1 MSAFPTETIFKGQFN
16 SLEEQKAWLAEA
28 LKRPPMPT
36 PQKETTHFAKGLSEM
51 PHNLITG
58 TGDTFKAVVNLGKIS
73 VSSELRGALGN
84 ISHNIGVTLT
94 QDTGSLKKNAAL
106 IATLIH
112 VLMRVKEAYESSN
125 TETKDPKEK
134 QYNQE
139 QSAMTYFREII
150 GFTTGFLLLKRIQG
164 ILEKQITKH
173 HQYQEQKFGGTSIS
187 QNIKD
192 AVGVLNGTVKP
203 SDIQRIPNALVTE
216 TVLHRMHA
224 NPVNLGLAQIG
235 YALNDPKL
243 ETDSLI
249 SPKFWKRAWNM
260 KFGTEAE
267 TLVREAVGKKV
278 NPQEMAELTQRLLKY
293 EKDGLKLV
301 QKQKPVYIGLIPSI
315 LISGFGIEYAS
326 LHYGPL
332 VKKNMLG
339 LMRFLQVIP
348 KENPDEKSSTKPDT
362 LKGKY

>member
-1 MSAFPTETIFKGQFN
+1 MSPFQTNDIFTGQFTSPLDEKKWLEA
-16 SLEEQKAWLAEA
+16 SLERKG
-28 LKRPPMPT
+28 MPKLIKSK
-36 PQKETTHFAKGLSEM
+36 PAFGKGLSEF
-51 PHNLITG
+51 PQKVVTG
-58 TGDTFKAVVNLGKIS
+58 TGDTFKAVANLGKIS
-73 VSSELRGALGN
+73 ESPELRKALGD
-84 ISHNIGVTLT
+84 ITHNIGVTLT

-112 VLMRVKEAYESSN
+112 VVMRVKEAYDSSN
-125 TETKDPKEK
+125 ADTKDPKEK

-150 GFTTGFLLLKRIQG
+150 GVTTGFVLLKRLQA

-173 HQYQEQKFGGTSIS
+173 HQYQEQKFGGAGIS

-192 AVGVLNGTVKP
+192 AVGLLNGKVKP
-203 SDIQRIPNALVTE
+203 AEIQRIPNALVSE
-216 TVLHRMHA
+216 TALHRMHK
-224 NPVNLGLAQIG
+224 NPINLGLAQIG
-235 YALNDPKL
+235 HALNDPKL
-243 ETDSLI
+243 ETDSVI

-260 KFGTEAE
+260 KFGKEAE
-267 TLVREAVGKKV
+267 TLVREAVGKKMSS
-278 NPQEMAELTQRLLKY
+278 QEMAELTQRLLKY

-301 QKQKPVYIGLIPSI
+301 QKQVPVYIGLIPSI

-339 LMRFLQVIP
+339 LMRFLHVIP
-348 KENPDEKSSTKPDT
+348 QEDPADKPTDKSSTKT
-362 LKGKY
+362 GK